1 MRMLPIAGALT
12 GCLLVPLNQTSAFAQ
27 ADFYKGKT
35 VTVVVGARAVGSLSV
50 SAQILTRHWGRY
62 IPGNPTVILRQMPG
76 GAHLNATNHVFNVA
90 EADGL
95 TILAANP
102 QVAMAQLFKMPAVRF
117 DASKF
122 IWLGS
127 SGADAALFA
136 IRPDLP
142 YKTFKD
148 LTTAKQEL
156 VIGTTGPGS
165 NAHDV
170 PLLLKEFAGARF
182 KLVSG
187 YAANT
192 DIKLALERKE
202 VDGWT
207 ALATTVRL
215 AGEQG
220 VVRPMV
226 RSSRARV
233 PGLDHIPVDEDLAT
247 SELGRRLMA
256 VRGTPLGIGRPF
268 GVRPGTP
275 ADRVAMLRDSLAK
288 ALADPKFLA
297 EMKTVQI
304 EIQHIS
310 AQDVTK
316 GFRDMID
323 QPPEVL
329 DAMTKYLKAGAG

>member
-1 MRMLPIAGALT
+1 MRKATLYGVLA
-12 GCLLVPLNQTSAFAQ
+12 GCLAMPLALSSAQAQ
-27 ADFYKGKT
+27 ADFFKGKT
-35 VTVVVGARAVGSLSV
+35 VTVVVGARAVGSLSL
-50 SAQILTRHWGRY
+50 SAQMLTRHWGRH

-117 DASKF
+117 DAREF

-127 SGADAALFA
+127 SGADAALLA
-136 IRPDLP
+136 IHPALP

-148 LTTAKQEL
+148 LQNAKEEL
-156 VIGTTGPGS
+156 IVGTTGPGS

-182 KLVSG
+182 KLISG

-192 DIKLALERKE
+192 DIKLALERRE
-202 VDGWT
+202 VDVWT
-207 ALATTVRL
+207 ALGTTVRL

-226 RSSRARV
+226 RSSRAPI
-233 PGLDHIPVDEDLAT
+233 PGLDHLPVDEDLAT
-247 SELGRRLMA
+247 SDIGRALM
-256 VRGTPLGIGRPF
+256 VIRGTPLGIGRAF

-275 ADRVAMLRDSLAK
+275 ADRVAMLRDSLGK

-297 EMKTVQI
+297 EAKTAQI
-304 EIQHIS
+304 DIGHIS
-310 AQDVTK
+310 AT
-316 GFRDMID
+316 R
-323 QPPEVL
+323 
-329 DAMTKYLKAGAG
+329 

>member
-1 MRMLPIAGALT
+1 MKMATLASVLA
-12 GCLLVPLNQTSAFAQ
+12 GCLAVMLAPASAQAQ

-35 VTVVVGARAVGSLSV
+35 VTVVVGARAVGSLSL

-117 DASKF
+117 DVRQF
-122 IWLGS
+122 VWIGS
-127 SGADAALFA
+127 SGSDAALLA
-136 IRPDLP
+136 IHPALP

-148 LTTAKQEL
+148 IQNAKEEL

-165 NAHDV
+165 NSHDV
-170 PLLLKEFAGARF
+170 PLLLKEFAGAKF
-182 KLVSG
+182 KLVAG

-192 DIKLALERKE
+192 DIKLALERRE

-220 VVRPMV
+220 IVRPMV
-226 RSSRARV
+226 RSSRAPI
-233 PGLDHIPVDEDLAT
+233 PGLNHLPVDEDLAT
-247 SELGRRLMA
+247 SDIGRALM
-256 VRGTPLGIGRPF
+256 VIRGTPLGIGRPF
-268 GVRPGTP
+268 GLRPGTP
-275 ADRVAMLRDSLAK
+275 ADRAAMLRDSLAK

-297 EMKTVQI
+297 EAKTAQI
-304 EIQHIS
+304 DIGHIG
-310 AQDVTK
+310 AAEVIK
-316 GFRDMID
+316 GFNAMIN
-323 QPPEVL
+323 QPPQVL
-329 DAMTKYLKAGAG
+329 DAMGKYLKAGGD

>member
-1 MRMLPIAGALT
+1 MRMMPTAGMLA
-12 GCLLVPLNQTSAFAQ
+12 GCLLAATMQSPAHAQ

-50 SAQILTRHWGRY
+50 SAQALTRHWGRY
-62 IPGNPTVILRQMPG
+62 IPGNPNVVLRQMPG

-90 EADGL
+90 EPDGL

-117 DASKF
+117 DVRRF

-148 LTTAKQEL
+148 LQTAKQDL

-170 PLLLKEFAGARF
+170 PLLLKEFAGAKF

-207 ALATTVRL
+207 ALATTVRM

-226 RSSRARV
+226 RSSRAPV

-247 SELGRRLMA
+247 SELGRSLMK

-275 ADRVAMLRDSLAK
+275 ADRVAMLRDAFAK
-288 ALADPKFLA
+288 AVRDPKFLA
-297 EMKTVQI
+297 EMKNAQI
-304 EIQHIS
+304 EINHIS
-310 AQDVTK
+310 AEAVTN
-316 GFRDMID
+316 GFNAMGNQPAQVID
-323 QPPEVL
+323 TMV
-329 DAMTKYLKAGAG
+329 KYLKAGAG

>member
-1 MRMLPIAGALT
+1 
-12 GCLLVPLNQTSAFAQ
+12 
-27 ADFYKGKT
+27 
-35 VTVVVGARAVGSLSV
+35 
-50 SAQILTRHWGRY
+50 
-62 IPGNPTVILRQMPG
+62 MPG

-117 DASKF
+117 DVRQF
-122 IWLGS
+122 LWLGS
-127 SGADAALFA
+127 SDSDAALFA

-148 LTTAKQEL
+148 LQTAKQDL

-170 PLLLKEFAGARF
+170 PLLLKEFAGAKFR
-182 KLVSG
+182 LVAG

-202 VDGWT
+202 VDGWC

-220 VVRPMV
+220 IVRPMV
-226 RSSRARV
+226 RSSRAPV

-247 SELGRRLMA
+247 SDLGRRLMA

-268 GVRPGTP
+268 GLRPGTP
-275 ADRVAMLRDSLAK
+275 ADRVAMLRDALGK

-297 EMKTVQI
+297 EMKTAQI
-304 EIQHIS
+304 EINHIS
-310 AQDVTK
+310 ADAVTK
-316 GFRDMID
+316 GFNTMIN

-329 DAMTKYLKAGAG
+329 EAMAKYLKAGGD